1 MVLICMAMKQDVL
14 YRLYAVWLLAS
25 WANAVLSVMVG
36 LVPKSAVMLTQH
48 GCATTQLEPDLGCL
62 LSLCAALQV
71 LPKPWTLIHALVQGK
86 LGFGSNCA

>member
-36 LVPKSAVMLTQH
+36 LILKGSFLSSASDTVACPQ
-48 GCATTQLEPDLGCL
+48 
-62 LSLCAALQV
+62 
-71 LPKPWTLIHALVQGK
+71 II
-86 LGFGSNCA
+86 

>member
-36 LVPKSAVMLTQH
+36 LVPNR
-48 GCATTQLEPDLGCL
+48 
-62 LSLCAALQV
+62 LSC
-71 LPKPWTLIHALVQGK
+71 
-86 LGFGSNCA
+86 